1 MQIAE
6 LLFVFIIIFIS
17 AKLLG
22 ELMHRIGQPSVLG
35 ELLAGVFLGGSV
47 LGFLPIGEPDQVSLL
62 QYFMEWVGNP
72 GAFVWFQEHFIP
84 RTTSAGHFLH
94 LLGEIGVIILL
105 FETGLATNLK
115 EMKTVGAKSLM
126 VALAGVVLPFAGGF
140 LFCYF
145 LKLDMIS
152 AIFVGAALT
161 ATSVGITVRVLADLG
176 KKDSTEAK
184 IILGAAVVDDI
195 IGLIILSIMTD
206 MAGGEKLEWLK
217 ITWIAVVAVVF
228 FIMAIVIGIL
238 LAKPLIKLVEKMRVQ
253 GALIIS
259 AVSFAFLWALL
270 AEQFGSAVIIG
281 SFAAGL
287 ALSETHRYEFIREA
301 LRPLS
306 EFFTPIFF
314 VTVGAAINVFYFNPF
329 NPENHWILMIG
340 GSLLVIAIVGKALA
354 GFAIFDKTTKKLTVG
369 IGMVPRGEVGLIFA
383 EVGRRTGLVSD
394 ALFAAVVVV
403 MALTTFL
410 APPLLKIA
418 MSVKPPEKGFLGWVF
433 SPIRRGRR
441 FLPW

>member
-1 MQIAE
+1 
-6 LLFVFIIIFIS
+6 
-17 AKLLG
+17 
-22 ELMHRIGQPSVLG
+22 
-35 ELLAGVFLGGSV
+35 
-47 LGFLPIGEPDQVSLL
+47 
-62 QYFMEWVGNP
+62 
-72 GAFVWFQEHFIP
+72 
-84 RTTSAGHFLH
+84 
-94 LLGEIGVIILL
+94 
-105 FETGLATNLK
+105 
-115 EMKTVGAKSLM
+115 
-126 VALAGVVLPFAGGF
+126 
-140 LFCYF
+140 
-145 LKLDMIS
+145 
-152 AIFVGAALT
+152 
-161 ATSVGITVRVLADLG
+161 
-176 KKDSTEAK
+176 
-184 IILGAAVVDDI
+184 
-195 IGLIILSIMTD
+195 MTD

-217 ITWIAVVAVVF
+217 ITWIAIVAIVF
-228 FIMAIVIGIL
+228 FVLAIIIGIL

-259 AVSFAFLWALL
+259 AVTFAFLWALL
-270 AEQFGSAVIIG
+270 AEQFGSAVIVG